1 MNETSGDVESQLP
14 WISEVALKKFDYADR
29 AFDTINTR
37 AGIVIGWSSLLTA
50 IFFPALDRLPI
61 LNKAIVLIS
70 WSLPFFCMMHQGYM
84 AFSVA
89 NLKALPLTEVS
100 LDELISLSNLEARS
114 KVIMEIVTASELN
127 EAACIKKARYLKNA
141 IKWFYCELLILS
153 LTLILLSFWPKN

>member
-1 MNETSGDVESQLP
+1 
-14 WISEVALKKFDYADR
+14 
-29 AFDTINTR
+29 
-37 AGIVIGWSSLLTA
+37 
-50 IFFPALDRLPI
+50 
-61 LNKAIVLIS
+61 
-70 WSLPFFCMMHQGYM
+70 MMHQGYM

-89 NLKALPLTEVS
+89 SLKALPITEIS

-127 EAACIKKARYLKNA
+127 EAACIKKAKYLKNA